1 LYEIYFREG
10 CGTSSAF
17 TYKYV
22 PGKMDPKDPTSP
34 KAANLYDGYTA
45 AYDTE
50 FVVIVNEPS
59 SMLLF
64 RPIA

>member
-10 CGTSSAF
+10 CGASSAF
-17 TYKYV
+17 SYKYI
-22 PGKMDPKDPTSP
+22 PGKMDPKNPTSP
-34 KAANLYDGYTA
+34 VAANGYDGYTA
-45 AYDTE
+45 LYDTE
-50 FVVIVNEPS
+50 FVVMVNDPS